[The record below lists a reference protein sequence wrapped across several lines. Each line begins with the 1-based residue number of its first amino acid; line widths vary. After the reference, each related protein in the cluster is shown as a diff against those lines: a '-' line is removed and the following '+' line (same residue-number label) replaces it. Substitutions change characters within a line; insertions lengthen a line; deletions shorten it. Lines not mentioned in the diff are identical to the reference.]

1 MNFQEKRENRIAAN
15 REQEQGIEAR
25 YSVAADLL
33 EDIWLHIDW
42 EGMNR
47 GRMMK
52 IWDEFENSVKALSKC
67 YSRLEPFID
76 KICKRFHS
84 YVNRYETKEILA
96 GGHEEILNVFRAETQ
111 IPMLLLRLRRENAKT
126 EKNEK
131 I

>member
-25 YSVAADLL
+25 YSVATDLL

-42 EGMNR
+42 DGMNR

-52 IWDEFENSVKALSKC
+52 IWDEFENQVKALSKC

-84 YVNRYETKEILA
+84 YCNQYETKEILA
-96 GGHEEILNVFRAETQ
+96 GEHEEILNVFRTETQ

-126 EKNEK
+126 QKNEE